1 VSDRTQSLVPHCRPG
16 DHQGPTP
23 ALVAEP
29 AAIERA
35 ARLFRAIGDEA
46 RLRILARLA
55 DGPCCVTD
63 LALAEG
69 ESLSTISQRL
79 RVLRGEH
86 LLVRRRD
93 GRHIAYALAD
103 DHVLDIVRSA
113 LVHAG
118 ERA

>member
-1 VSDRTQSLVPHCRPG
+1 VSERSGSLPPHCRPV
-16 DHQGPTP
+16 DHQGQAR
-23 ALVAEP
+23 ALPAEP
-29 AAIERA
+29 AAVERA

-79 RVLRGEH
+79 RVLRAEH

-93 GRHIAYALAD
+93 GRHISYALAD